1 MLGLGFLFRRA
12 QATVDNAI
20 AQLVWA
26 LLIAVPLIVAIGFA
40 TAAASAYLH
49 RLYEPEMANLMVAG
63 AYALLTAGVA
73 IVYALRRPGPAL
85 TDGEAEAA
93 QAADQSTAGDEKPSR
108 DVSSAERD
116 MLLTALTTAAPI
128 ALRPVMAALFRNLPI
143 VLAIAVGAFIL
154 SRGAAAIN
162 AEAPQPAAE

>member
-26 LLIAVPLIVAIGFA
+26 LLIAVPLIVAVGFA

-63 AYALLTAGVA
+63 AYALLTAFVA
-73 IVYALRRPGPAL
+73 MIYALRRPGPAL
-85 TDGEAEAA
+85 TDGGSETA
-93 QAADQSTAGDEKPSR
+93 QAADQSTAGHENPSR
-108 DVSSAERD
+108 DVNSTERD
-116 MLLTALTTAAPI
+116 MLLTALTTAAPL
-128 ALRPVMAALFRNLPI
+128 ALRPVLVALFRNLPI

-154 SRGAAAIN
+154 SRGAAATSADI
-162 AEAPQPAAE
+162 PQPAGE